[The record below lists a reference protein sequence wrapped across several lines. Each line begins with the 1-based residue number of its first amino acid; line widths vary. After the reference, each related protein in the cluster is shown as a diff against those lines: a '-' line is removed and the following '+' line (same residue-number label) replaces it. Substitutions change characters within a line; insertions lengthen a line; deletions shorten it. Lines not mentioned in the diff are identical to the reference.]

1 MSVWYIATG
10 GSGGERIEGEEAN
23 ELDRLKKELV
33 YQQALK
39 HVVGVPLDVLLV
51 SLEVNVRD
59 IRTNTVVHF
68 YFDDHLKYYVLQ
80 PTKGPKYEFVNMDEN
95 GKTVSI
101 EPAITAAIK
110 AEEKLR
116 IEETLIREEHLIMKE
131 NAGIISRESWKIE
144 QQSDGRKI
152 KPISDETGKQ
162 LDKMKKRLM
171 WEIVKVLLG
180 LEKADDVNLIEIDAE
195 IKINTG
201 EMENGLVK
209 FGYFNY
215 PENRYHL
222 VFHLSKN
229 FYYLKN
235 TKEKGIGAFE
245 DAQTI
250 VKRLTFATAMASGL
264 FASVG
269 AAGVWKLYKQRRFI
283 DI

>member
-10 GSGGERIEGEEAN
+10 GGGERIEGEEAK

-39 HVVGVPLDVLLV
+39 HVVGVPLDILLT

-80 PTKGPKYEFVNMDEN
+80 TTKGPKYEFVNMDEN
-95 GKTVSI
+95 GTILSI

-116 IEETLIREEHLIMKE
+116 IEENLNREGNLIIKE
-131 NAGIISRESWKIE
+131 NAGIISRESWE
-144 QQSDGRKI
+144 
-152 KPISDETGKQ
+152 
-162 LDKMKKRLM
+162 
-171 WEIVKVLLG
+171 
-180 LEKADDVNLIEIDAE
+180 
-195 IKINTG
+195 
-201 EMENGLVK
+201 
-209 FGYFNY
+209 
-215 PENRYHL
+215 
-222 VFHLSKN
+222 
-229 FYYLKN
+229 
-235 TKEKGIGAFE
+235 
-245 DAQTI
+245 
-250 VKRLTFATAMASGL
+250 TFAMVMASGL

-269 AAGVWKLYKQRRFI
+269 AAGAWKLYKQRRFI